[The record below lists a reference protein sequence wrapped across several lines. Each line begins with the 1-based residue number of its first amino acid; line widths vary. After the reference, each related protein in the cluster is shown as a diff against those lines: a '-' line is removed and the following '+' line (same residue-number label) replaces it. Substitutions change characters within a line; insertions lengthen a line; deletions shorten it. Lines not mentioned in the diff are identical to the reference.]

1 MAIHRRS
8 RVPRAAVRDRPGAD
22 DVLAEAARTFEVEYG
37 ECPAAP
43 IAVVIPAL
51 NEDQS
56 VGAVVR
62 SVPARMSGLDTEVLL
77 IDDGSTDRTTQ
88 EARSA
93 GALVCRLPVNL
104 GQGRALRLG
113 YRLAGK
119 RGASVIATV
128 DADGQFD
135 PGEIPALVAPIVAGE
150 ADFVNG
156 SRRLGRTEAGDPARQ
171 LGLVVFGALITML
184 TGTRITDPA
193 NGLRAFRAEITQE
206 VPLRQTQY
214 QTAELLIG
222 TIARGFR
229 VREVPV
235 TVYGRAG
242 GVSKKGGNFFYGWQ
256 FARVVLT
263 TWWSARNVARR
274 QRTRTPPARTA
285 RT

>member
-1 MAIHRRS
+1 MPILSRP

-22 DVLAEAARTFEVEYG
+22 DVLADAARAFELEYHDR
-37 ECPAAP
+37 PAAP

-51 NEDQS
+51 NEDES

-62 SVPARMSGLDTEVLL
+62 SVPARMCGLDADVLL
-77 IDDGSTDRTTQ
+77 VDDGSSDRTGQ

-104 GQGRALRLG
+104 GQGQALRLG
-113 YRLAGK
+113 YRLARQ
-119 RGASVIATV
+119 RGAAVIATI

-135 PGEIPALVAPIVAGE
+135 PAEVPALVGPIVAGE

-156 SRRLGRTEAGDPARQ
+156 SRRLGRTEAVDPARQ
-171 LGLVVFGALITML
+171 LGLVVFGALVTML

-193 NGLRAFRAEITQE
+193 NGLRAFRAEVTQQ
-206 VPLRQTQY
+206 VPLRQSQY

-229 VREVPV
+229 VLEVPV

-242 GVSKKGGNFFYGWQ
+242 GASRKGGNFFYGWQ
-256 FARVVLT
+256 FSRVVLT
-263 TWWSARNVARR
+263 TWWSARHVAR
-274 QRTRTPPARTA
+274 QHRTRTPPARTA

>member
-1 MAIHRRS
+1 M
-8 RVPRAAVRDRPGAD
+8 
-22 DVLAEAARTFEVEYG
+22 LAEAARTFEVEYDDH
-37 ECPAAP
+37 PAAP
-43 IAVVIPAL
+43 IVVVIPAL
-51 NEDQS
+51 NEDES

-62 SVPARMSGLDTEVLL
+62 SVPARMCGVDTEVLL
-77 IDDGSTDRTTQ
+77 VDDGSSDRTGQ
-88 EARSA
+88 EARLA

-104 GQGRALRLG
+104 GQGQALRLG
-113 YRLAGK
+113 YRLACE

-135 PGEIPALVAPIVAGE
+135 PGEVPGLVAPIVAGE

-156 SRRLGRTEAGDPARQ
+156 SRRLGRTEAVDPARQ
-171 LGLVVFGALITML
+171 LGLVVFGALVTML
-184 TGTRITDPA
+184 TGKQITDPA
-193 NGLRAFRAEITQE
+193 NGLRAFRAEVTQQ

-222 TIARGFR
+222 AIARGFR

-242 GVSKKGGNFFYGWQ
+242 GASKKGGNFFYGWH
-256 FARVVLT
+256 FARVVFT
-263 TWWSARNVARR
+263 TWWSARPVARR
-274 QRTRTPPARTA
+274 HRTRTPPARTA

>member
-1 MAIHRRS
+1 MPILSRR

-22 DVLAEAARTFEVEYG
+22 DILAAAARTFEVQYG
-37 ECPAAP
+37 DRPAAP

-51 NEDQS
+51 DEDES

-62 SVPARMSGLDTEVLL
+62 SVPTRMCGLATEVLL
-77 IDDGSTDRTTQ
+77 IDDGSSDRTGE

-104 GQGRALRLG
+104 GQGQALRLG
-113 YRLAGK
+113 YRLARE

-135 PGEIPALVAPIVAGE
+135 PGEVPALVAPIVAGE

-156 SRRLGRTEAGDPARQ
+156 SRRLGRTEAVDPARQ
-171 LGLVVFGALITML
+171 LGLVVFGALVTML

-193 NGLRAFRAEITQE
+193 NGLRAFRAEVTQQ

-222 TIARGFR
+222 TIALGFR

-235 TVYGRAG
+235 TVFGRARG
-242 GVSKKGGNFFYGWQ
+242 DSKKGGNFFYGWQ
-256 FARVVLT
+256 FARVVFT
-263 TWWSARNVARR
+263 TWWSARSVAR
-274 QRTRTPPARTA
+274 QHRTRTPPARRA

>member
-1 MAIHRRS
+1 
-8 RVPRAAVRDRPGAD
+8 V
-22 DVLAEAARTFEVEYG
+22 
-37 ECPAAP
+37 C
-43 IAVVIPAL
+43 
-51 NEDQS
+51 
-56 VGAVVR
+56 
-62 SVPARMSGLDTEVLL
+62 GLDTEVLL
-77 IDDGSTDRTTQ
+77 VDDGSTDRTRQ

-93 GALVCRLPVNL
+93 GALVCRLPFNL
-104 GQGRALRLG
+104 GQGQALRLG
-113 YRLAGK
+113 YRLARK

-135 PGEIPALVAPIVAGE
+135 PGEVPALVAPIVAGE

-156 SRRLGRTEAGDPARQ
+156 SRRLGRTEAVDPARQ

-193 NGLRAFRAEITQE
+193 NGLRAFRAEVTEQ

-242 GVSKKGGNFFYGWQ
+242 GASKKGGNFFYGWQ

-263 TWWSARNVARR
+263 TWWSARPVAR
-274 QRTRTPPARTA
+274 QHRTRTPPARTA

>member
-1 MAIHRRS
+1 MAMLSRR

-22 DVLAEAARTFEVEYG
+22 EVLAEAARTFEVEYG
-37 ECPAAP
+37 DCSAAP

-51 NEDQS
+51 NEDES

-62 SVPARMSGLDTEVLL
+62 SVPARMCGLDTEVLL
-77 IDDGSTDRTTQ
+77 IDDGSTDRTSQ

-104 GQGRALRLG
+104 GQGQALRLG
-113 YRLAGK
+113 YRLARE

-135 PGEIPALVAPIVAGE
+135 PGEVPALVAPIAAGQ

-156 SRRLGRTEAGDPARQ
+156 SRRLGRTEAVDPTRQ

-193 NGLRAFRAEITQE
+193 NGLRAFRAEVTQH

-222 TIARGFR
+222 TIARGYR

-235 TVYGRAG
+235 TVYGRAQG
-242 GVSKKGGNFFYGWQ
+242 ASKKGGNFFYGWQ
-256 FARVVLT
+256 FARVVLK
-263 TWWSARNVARR
+263 TWWSARTVAR
-274 QRTRTPPARTA
+274 QHRTRTPPARTA